1 MELIALGSAPR
12 DFHSIKYFM
21 SFSSSW
27 TSLVSMGP
35 HIVYNHK
42 TSLICEYF
50 PGSSLYTPYQS
61 IIQHLQLEPCPNC
74 GYNLRN
80 RLRGSSGLYWLIS
93 DTTIALT
100 NLCPYYITGS
110 TFYTTL
116 SIKYIIMVA
125 NVYKKRTQRHNS
137 TNATNWIY
145 TTSHHGTSARTI
157 TLATW
162 SLQIPPNQFWC
173 QRKTGRVSTSKRLLP
188 TSWAFFWIK

>member
-1 MELIALGSAPR
+1 
-12 DFHSIKYFM
+12 M

-61 IIQHLQLEPCPNC
+61 VIQHLQLEPCPNC

-116 SIKYIIMVA
+116 SIKYIIHFIAWKHAKWGILLDILQSEEFVIF
-125 NVYKKRTQRHNS
+125 NVISDSSDCRISCMIK
-137 TNATNWIY
+137 ATIW
-145 TTSHHGTSARTI
+145 GR
-157 TLATW
+157 LW
-162 SLQIPPNQFWC
+162 NQLL
-173 QRKTGRVSTSKRLLP
+173 VSMSYRY
-188 TSWAFFWIK
+188 W